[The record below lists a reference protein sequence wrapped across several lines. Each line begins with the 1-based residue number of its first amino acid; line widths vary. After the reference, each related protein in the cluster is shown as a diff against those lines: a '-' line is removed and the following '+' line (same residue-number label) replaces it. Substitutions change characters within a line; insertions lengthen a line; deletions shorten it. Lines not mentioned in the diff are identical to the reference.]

1 MRRSS
6 RTTAVLG
13 AVALLAGLVAV
24 TMPAGP
30 AGAVGAVV
38 YVDVAATG
46 AGDGSSWADAYTD
59 LQDPLATVNPGDEI
73 RVAQGTYR
81 PAVSDRTV
89 SFALV
94 DGVRMTGGYATGGSA
109 GPDPALYP
117 TVLSGDLAGDDGPE
131 FANNGENSYHVV
143 TGDGVGAGTV
153 LDGFTVTAGNADD
166 QERRET
172 SGGGIS
178 LSRSS
183 PTIIHTTVSNNQAAL
198 NGGGIEMS
206 RSDASIVNSVVS
218 DNSAGWGGGIETS
231 GGSPSIWNSVVSRN
245 TALGGGGGIH
255 FNGDS
260 ASIGA
265 PSVVNSVIADNTAPY
280 AGGVVA
286 ERYTQM
292 EMVNS
297 IVWANSDEFVIWS
310 SSSVSYSDVQGWS
323 GGVFDDLDRPNGVG
337 NIDADPLFVGPGD
350 YRLRA
355 LSPAR
360 EAGNNAAVPPDVF
373 DVDGDLDLTEP
384 TPDLNGNPRI
394 NGTVDMG
401 AYEGSETVITPGGF
415 AVASEGD
422 TGSVVYDLPVR
433 LSNPLTVPVT
443 IDWATVDTS
452 ADPRVAQ
459 AGTDFVSATGTVVF
473 EPGETTQTIQ
483 IEIIGDTLDEPPLLW
498 GEWGLVAFSDPTNAL
513 LDTATFFGHGL
524 FIIIDDEPDLPV
536 ITPGGVGVSSEG
548 DTGSTFWDLPV
559 TLSTPSADPVSID
572 WATVDTSADPRVAQA
587 GTDFV
592 SATGTVTFAPGQTT
606 QTIQIEILGDTLDE
620 PPLLWG
626 EWGLVAFSDPTN
638 AHLDTTFFGHGLFII
653 LDDDP

>member
-433 LSNPLTVPVT
+433 LSNPLTVPVS